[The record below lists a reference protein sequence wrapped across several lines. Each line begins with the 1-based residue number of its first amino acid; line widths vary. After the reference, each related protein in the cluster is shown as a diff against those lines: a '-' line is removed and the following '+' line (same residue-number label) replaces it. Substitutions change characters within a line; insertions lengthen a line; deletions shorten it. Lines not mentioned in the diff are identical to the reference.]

1 MLKTLRAYA
10 SAFAYKGVDNGI
22 HGLLQTGK
30 LDKAPQGINSKE
42 ETMLETILSIVF
54 AILTIIGTFVSY
66 YFYIKNK
73 ITAQIAAGI
82 DNVEIDGKA
91 GEEKKAEVI
100 EQLKKLV
107 PKVLKPFFT
116 TAVLDS
122 LVEQIFASVKS
133 YAIKKAQEEQAKKET
148 EDEQK

>member
-1 MLKTLRAYA
+1 M
-10 SAFAYKGVDNGI
+10 
-22 HGLLQTGK
+22 
-30 LDKAPQGINSKE
+30 DKAPQGINSKE

-66 YFYIKNK
+66 YFYIKTK

>member
-1 MLKTLRAYA
+1 
-10 SAFAYKGVDNGI
+10 
-22 HGLLQTGK
+22 
-30 LDKAPQGINSKE
+30 
-42 ETMLETILSIVF
+42 MLETILSIVF

-133 YAIKKAQEEQAKKET
+133 YAIKKAQEDQAKKET

>member
-1 MLKTLRAYA
+1 
-10 SAFAYKGVDNGI
+10 
-22 HGLLQTGK
+22 
-30 LDKAPQGINSKE
+30 
-42 ETMLETILSIVF
+42 MLETILSIVF
-54 AILTIIGTFVSY
+54 AILTIKGTFVSY

>member
-1 MLKTLRAYA
+1 
-10 SAFAYKGVDNGI
+10 
-22 HGLLQTGK
+22 
-30 LDKAPQGINSKE
+30 
-42 ETMLETILSIVF
+42 MLETILSIVF

-116 TAVLDS
+116 SAVLDS

>member
-1 MLKTLRAYA
+1 
-10 SAFAYKGVDNGI
+10 
-22 HGLLQTGK
+22 
-30 LDKAPQGINSKE
+30 
-42 ETMLETILSIVF
+42 MLETILSIVF